1 MKKEEFDLV
10 IGALQERLDNC
21 EKYLGKIKTTEDLK
35 NITIGQALELRD
47 FCVAEVEKMTKIAM
61 VDLYHIIGMGDLSVP
76 QMMKFVFM
84 MKAYLAYRPNIKS
97 ISKGFDSMTN
107 LPKIPVK
114 TKFKLLALCD
124 LTLTAGEDEEA
135 FEDNATI
142 DEYTELKKVNVKADE
157 EVSEKTDEEVSE
169 KTDEEVS
176 EKTDKEQITVQSDCF
191 SIVEQTVM
199 VDMGRLGE
207 FYKVLSSLATTT
219 CDFTK
224 LIRRMLDHKSY
235 FGIEW
240 FGSENN
246 IAAGKILPSSP
257 LYKLIK

>member
-10 IGALQERLDNC
+10 ISALQERLDNC
-21 EKYLGKIKTTEDLK
+21 EKYLGEIQTTEDLK
-35 NITIGQALELRD
+35 NITIGQALELKD

-76 QMMKFVFM
+76 QMMKFVFL

-124 LTLTAGEDEEA
+124 LTLTVGEDEEA
-135 FEDNATI
+135 FEDNATV
-142 DEYTELKKVNVKADE
+142 DEYTELKKVNMKADKE
-157 EVSEKTDEEVSE
+157 ASE

-176 EKTDKEQITVQSDCF
+176 EKTDKEPVTVQSDCF
-191 SIVEQTVM
+191 SIVDQTVM

-207 FYKVLSSLATTT
+207 FYKFLSSISTTP
-219 CDFTK
+219 CDFNK
-224 LIRRMLDHKSY
+224 LIKKIITYKPY
-235 FGIEW
+235 FGIAW
-240 FGSENN
+240 FGTENN
-246 IAAGKILPSSP
+246 IAAGKISPSSP

>member
-10 IGALQERLDNC
+10 INALQERLDNC
-21 EKYLGKIKTTEDLK
+21 EKYLGEIQTTEDLK
-35 NITIGQALELRD
+35 NITIGQALELKD

-76 QMMKFVFM
+76 QMMKFIFL
-84 MKAYLAYRPNIKS
+84 MKAYLSYRPNIKS

-124 LTLTAGEDEEA
+124 LTLTVGEDEEA
-135 FEDNATI
+135 FEDNATV
-142 DEYTELKKVNVKADE
+142 DEYTELKKVNVKKDE

-169 KTDEEVS
+169 KTDEGHV
-176 EKTDKEQITVQSDCF
+176 DVQSDCF
-191 SIVEQTVM
+191 SIVDQTVM

-207 FYKVLSSLATTT
+207 FHKFLSSISTTP
-219 CDFTK
+219 CDFNK
-224 LIRRMLDHKSY
+224 LIKKIITYKPY
-235 FGIEW
+235 FGIAW
-240 FGSENN
+240 FGTENN
-246 IAAGKILPSSP
+246 MAAGKISPSSP

>member
-10 IGALQERLDNC
+10 VSSLQERLDNC
-21 EKYLGKIKTTEDLK
+21 EKYLGEIKTTEDLK

-47 FCVAEVEKMTKIAM
+47 FCVAEVEKMTKIVM
-61 VDLYHIIGMGDLSVP
+61 VDLYHVIGMGDLSVP
-76 QMMKFVFM
+76 QMMKFVFL
-84 MKAYLAYRPNIKS
+84 MKAYLAYRPNIKC
-97 ISKGFDSMTN
+97 ISKGFDSITE

-124 LTLTAGEDEEA
+124 LTLTAGEGEEA

-157 EVSEKTDEEVSE
+157 EASEKADEEQV
-169 KTDEEVS
+169 V
-176 EKTDKEQITVQSDCF
+176 VQSDCF
-191 SIVEQTVM
+191 SIMGQTVM

-224 LIRRMLDHKSY
+224 LIRRILDHKPY

-240 FGSENN
+240 FGSEDNM
-246 IAAGKILPSSP
+246 AAGKILPSSP

>member
-21 EKYLGKIKTTEDLK
+21 EKYLGEIRTTEDLK

-76 QMMKFVFM
+76 QMMKFIFL

-124 LTLTAGEDEEA
+124 LTLTVGEDEEA

-142 DEYTELKKVNVKADE
+142 DDYTELKKVNVKADE
-157 EVSEKTDEEVSE
+157 EVSEKADEEVSE
-169 KTDEEVS
+169 KTNEEQVV
-176 EKTDKEQITVQSDCF
+176 VQSDCF
-191 SIVEQTVM
+191 SIVDQTVM

-207 FYKVLSSLATTT
+207 FHKVLSNLATTP

-224 LIRRMLDHKSY
+224 LVRRILDHKSY

-240 FGSENN
+240 FGSEDNM
-246 IAAGKILPSSP
+246 AAGKILPSSP

>member
-10 IGALQERLDNC
+10 IGALQERLDDC
-21 EKYLGKIKTTEDLK
+21 KKYLGEIKTTEDLK

-76 QMMKFVFM
+76 QMMKFIFL
-84 MKAYLAYRPNIKS
+84 MKAYLSYRPNIKS

-124 LTLTAGEDEEA
+124 LTLTVGEDEEA

-142 DEYTELKKVNVKADE
+142 DEYTELKKVNAKKDE
-157 EVSEKTDEEVSE
+157 EVSVKTGEEVDEKTN
-169 KTDEEVS
+169 
-176 EKTDKEQITVQSDCF
+176 KEQITVQSDCF
-191 SIVEQTVM
+191 SIVDQTVM

-207 FYKVLSSLATTT
+207 FHKVLSNLATTT

-224 LIRRMLDHKSY
+224 LIRRILDHKSY

-240 FGSENN
+240 IGSENN

>member
-76 QMMKFVFM
+76 QMMKFIFL
-84 MKAYLAYRPNIKS
+84 MKTYLAYRPNIKS
-97 ISKGFDSMTN
+97 ISKGFDSITE

-142 DEYTELKKVNVKADE
+142 DDYTALKKVNVKADE
-157 EVSEKTDEEVSE
+157 EVSEKADE
-169 KTDEEVS
+169 
-176 EKTDKEQITVQSDCF
+176 EQITVWGDCF
-191 SIVEQTVM
+191 SIVGQTIT
-199 VDMGRLGE
+199 VDLGRLGE
-207 FYKVLSSLATTT
+207 FSKILTKGTKVK
-219 CDFTK
+219 CDLTK
-224 LIRRMLDHKSY
+224 LITKIINNKTY

-240 FGSENN
+240 TDAEDNK
-246 IAAGKILPSSP
+246 ATGKLLSSGP

>member
-10 IGALQERLDNC
+10 ISALQERLDNC
-21 EKYLGKIKTTEDLK
+21 EKYLGEIKTTEDLK

-47 FCVAEVEKMTKIAM
+47 FCVAEVEKMTKIVM

-97 ISKGFDSMTN
+97 ISKGFDSITE
-107 LPKIPVK
+107 LPKIPVR

-124 LTLTAGEDEEA
+124 LALTAGEGEEA

-142 DEYTELKKVNVKADE
+142 DEYTELKKANVKA
-157 EVSEKTDEEVSE
+157 
-169 KTDEEVS
+169 DEEVS

-191 SIVEQTVM
+191 SIVDQTVM

-207 FYKVLSSLATTT
+207 FHKVLSSLATTP

-224 LIRRMLDHKSY
+224 LIRRILDHKSY

>member
-10 IGALQERLDNC
+10 ISALQERLDNC
-21 EKYLGKIKTTEDLK
+21 EKYLGEIKTTEDLK

-76 QMMKFVFM
+76 QMMKFIFL
-84 MKAYLAYRPNIKS
+84 MKAYLSYRPNIKS

-124 LTLTAGEDEEA
+124 LTLTVGEDEEA

-142 DEYTELKKVNVKADE
+142 DDYTVLKQVNAKNDEEVSVKADE
-157 EVSEKTDEEVSE
+157 EVGEKTNEEQV
-169 KTDEEVS
+169 V
-176 EKTDKEQITVQSDCF
+176 VQSDCF
-191 SIVEQTVM
+191 SIVDQTVM

-207 FYKVLSSLATTT
+207 FHKVLSSLATTP

-224 LIRRMLDHKSY
+224 LIRRILDHKSY

-246 IAAGKILPSSP
+246 MAAGKILPSSP

>member
-21 EKYLGKIKTTEDLK
+21 EKYLGEIKTTEDLK
-35 NITIGQALELRD
+35 NITIGQAVELRD
-47 FCVAEVEKMTKIAM
+47 FCVAEVEKMTKIVM

-124 LTLTAGEDEEA
+124 LTLTAGEGEEA

-142 DEYTELKKVNVKADE
+142 DEYTELKKINVKADE
-157 EVSEKTDEEVSE
+157 EVSEKTDEEQVA
-169 KTDEEVS
+169 
-176 EKTDKEQITVQSDCF
+176 VQSDCF
-191 SIVEQTVM
+191 SIVGQTIT
-199 VDMGRLGE
+199 VDLGRLGE
-207 FYKVLSSLATTT
+207 FSKILTEGTKVK
-219 CDFTK
+219 CDLTK
-224 LIRRMLDHKSY
+224 LITKIINNKTY

-240 FGSENN
+240 TDAEDNK
-246 IAAGKILPSSP
+246 ATGKLLSSSP

>member
-10 IGALQERLDNC
+10 ISALQERLDNC
-21 EKYLGKIKTTEDLK
+21 EKYLGEIKTTEDLK
-35 NITIGQALELRD
+35 NITIGQAVELRD
-47 FCVAEVEKMTKIAM
+47 SCVAEVEKMTKIAM

-76 QMMKFVFM
+76 QMMKFVFL

-97 ISKGFDSMTN
+97 ISKGFDSITE

-124 LTLTAGEDEEA
+124 LTLTVGEDEDA
-135 FEDNATI
+135 FEDNATV
-142 DEYTELKKVNVKADE
+142 DDYTVLKQMNAKKDE
-157 EVSEKTDEEVSE
+157 EVSEKADEEVGE
-169 KTDEEVS
+169 KTDEEQVA
-176 EKTDKEQITVQSDCF
+176 VQSDCF
-191 SIVEQTVM
+191 SIVDQTVM

-207 FYKVLSSLATTT
+207 FYKVLSNLATTT

-224 LIRRMLDHKSY
+224 LIRRILDHKSY

-240 FGSENN
+240 IGSENN

-257 LYKLIK
+257 IYKLIK

>member
-10 IGALQERLDNC
+10 ISALQERLDNC
-21 EKYLGKIKTTEDLK
+21 EKYLGEIQTTEDLK
-35 NITIGQALELRD
+35 NITIKQALELKD

-76 QMMKFVFM
+76 QMMKFVFL
-84 MKAYLAYRPNIKS
+84 MKAYLSYRPNIKS

-124 LTLTAGEDEEA
+124 LTLTVGEDEEA
-135 FEDNATI
+135 FEDNATV
-142 DEYTELKKVNVKADE
+142 DEYTELKKVNVKKAE
-157 EVSEKTDEEVSE
+157 EVSEKA
-169 KTDEEVS
+169 DEEVS
-176 EKTDKEQITVQSDCF
+176 EKTDKEQVTVQGDCF
-191 SIVEQTVM
+191 SIVDQTVM
-199 VDMGRLGE
+199 VDMGQLGE
-207 FYKVLSSLATTT
+207 FHKVLSSLATTT

-224 LIRRMLDHKSY
+224 LIKKILDHKSY

-240 FGSENN
+240 ISCENN
-246 IAAGKILPSSP
+246 IATGKILPISP

>member
-10 IGALQERLDNC
+10 ISALQERLDNC
-21 EKYLGKIKTTEDLK
+21 EKYLGEIKTTEDLK
-35 NITIGQALELRD
+35 NITIGQALELKD

-76 QMMKFVFM
+76 QMMKFIFL

-124 LTLTAGEDEEA
+124 LTLTVGEDEEA
-135 FEDNATI
+135 FEDNATV
-142 DEYTELKKVNVKADE
+142 DDYTVLKQMNAKKDE
-157 EVSEKTDEEVSE
+157 EA
-169 KTDEEVS
+169 S
-176 EKTDKEQITVQSDCF
+176 EKTDKEQITVQGNEEHVDVQSDCF
-191 SIVEQTVM
+191 SIVDQTVM

-207 FYKVLSSLATTT
+207 FYKFLSSISTTP
-219 CDFTK
+219 CDFNK
-224 LIRRMLDHKSY
+224 LIKKIITYKSY
-235 FGIEW
+235 FGIAW
-240 FGSENN
+240 LGTENN

>member
-10 IGALQERLDNC
+10 ISALQERLDNC
-21 EKYLGKIKTTEDLK
+21 EKYLGEIQTTEDLK
-35 NITIGQALELRD
+35 NITIGQALELKD

-76 QMMKFVFM
+76 QMMKFIFL

-124 LTLTAGEDEEA
+124 LTLTAGKDEDA
-135 FEDNATI
+135 FEDNATV
-142 DEYTELKKVNVKADE
+142 DEYTELKQMNAKKDEEVSEKADE
-157 EVSEKTDEEVSE
+157 EVSDKTDE
-169 KTDEEVS
+169 
-176 EKTDKEQITVQSDCF
+176 EQITVQSDCF
-191 SIVEQTVM
+191 SIVDQTVM

-207 FYKVLSSLATTT
+207 FHKVLSNLATTP

-224 LIRRMLDHKSY
+224 LIRRILDHKSY

-240 FGSENN
+240 IGSENN

>member
-10 IGALQERLDNC
+10 ISALQERLDNC
-21 EKYLGKIKTTEDLK
+21 EKYLGEIKTTEDLK

-76 QMMKFVFM
+76 QMMKFIFL
-84 MKAYLAYRPNIKS
+84 MKAYLSYRPNIKS

-107 LPKIPVK
+107 LPKIPVN

-124 LTLTAGEDEEA
+124 LTLTVGEDEEA
-135 FEDNATI
+135 FEDNATV
-142 DEYTELKKVNVKADE
+142 DDYTVLKQMNAKKDE
-157 EVSEKTDEEVSE
+157 EFSEKTDEEVG
-169 KTDEEVS
+169 
-176 EKTDKEQITVQSDCF
+176 EKTDKEQVVVQSDCF
-191 SIVEQTVM
+191 SIVDQTVM

-207 FYKVLSSLATTT
+207 FYKVLSGLATTP

-224 LIRRMLDHKSY
+224 LIRRILDHKSY

-246 IAAGKILPSSP
+246 MAAGKILPSSP

>member
-10 IGALQERLDNC
+10 ISALQERLDNC
-21 EKYLGKIKTTEDLK
+21 EKYLGEIKTTEDLK

-97 ISKGFDSMTN
+97 ISKGFDSITE

-124 LTLTAGEDEEA
+124 LTLTVGEGEEA

-142 DEYTELKKVNVKADE
+142 DEYTELKKANVKADE
-157 EVSEKTDEEVSE
+157 EVSEKTDEEVG
-169 KTDEEVS
+169 
-176 EKTDKEQITVQSDCF
+176 EKTDKEQVVVQSDCF
-191 SIVEQTVM
+191 SIVDQTVM

-207 FYKVLSSLATTT
+207 FHKVLSNLATTP

-224 LIRRMLDHKSY
+224 LIRRILDHKSY

-240 FGSENN
+240 IGSENN
-246 IAAGKILPSSP
+246 MVAGKILPSSP

>member
-21 EKYLGKIKTTEDLK
+21 EKYLGEIKTTEDLK

-47 FCVAEVEKMTKIAM
+47 FCVAEVEKMTKIVM

-76 QMMKFVFM
+76 QMMKFVFL

-97 ISKGFDSMTN
+97 ISKGFDSITE

-142 DEYTELKKVNVKADE
+142 DDYTELKKVNVKA
-157 EVSEKTDEEVSE
+157 
-169 KTDEEVS
+169 DEEVS

-191 SIVEQTVM
+191 SIVDQTVM
-199 VDMGRLGE
+199 VDMHRLGE
-207 FYKVLSSLATTT
+207 FYKVLSSLTTT
-219 CDFTK
+219 TYDFTK
-224 LIRRMLDHKSY
+224 LIRRILDHKPY

-246 IAAGKILPSSP
+246 MAAGKILPSSP

>member
-10 IGALQERLDNC
+10 ISALQERLDNC
-21 EKYLGKIKTTEDLK
+21 EKYLGEIKTTEDLK

-47 FCVAEVEKMTKIAM
+47 FCVAEVEKMTKIVM

-97 ISKGFDSMTN
+97 ISKGFDSITE
-107 LPKIPVK
+107 LPKIPVR

-124 LTLTAGEDEEA
+124 LALTAGEGEEA

-142 DEYTELKKVNVKADE
+142 DEYTELKKANVKA
-157 EVSEKTDEEVSE
+157 
-169 KTDEEVS
+169 DEEVS

-191 SIVEQTVM
+191 SIVDQTVM

-207 FYKVLSSLATTT
+207 FHKVLSSLATTP

-224 LIRRMLDHKSY
+224 LIRRILDHKSY
-235 FGIEW
+235 FGIEGC
-240 FGSENN
+240 GSENN
-246 IAAGKILPSSP
+246 MAAGKILPSSP

>member
-21 EKYLGKIKTTEDLK
+21 EKYLGEIQTTEDLK
-35 NITIGQALELRD
+35 NITIRQALELRD

-76 QMMKFVFM
+76 QMMKFIFL
-84 MKAYLAYRPNIKS
+84 MKVYLAYRPNIKS
-97 ISKGFDSMTN
+97 ISKGFDSMTD
-107 LPKIPVK
+107 LQKIPVK

-124 LTLTAGEDEEA
+124 LTLTVGEDEEA

-157 EVSEKTDEEVSE
+157 EVSEKTDEE
-169 KTDEEVS
+169 
-176 EKTDKEQITVQSDCF
+176 QITVQSDCF
-191 SIVEQTVM
+191 SIADQTVM

-207 FYKVLSSLATTT
+207 FHKVLSNLATTP

-224 LIRRMLDHKSY
+224 LIRRILDHKSY

-240 FGSENN
+240 VGAENN

>member
-10 IGALQERLDNC
+10 IGALQERVDNC

-47 FCVAEVEKMTKIAM
+47 FCVAEVEKMTKIVM

-76 QMMKFVFM
+76 QMMKFVFL

-97 ISKGFDSMTN
+97 ISKGFDSITE

-124 LTLTAGEDEEA
+124 LTLTVGEDEDA

-157 EVSEKTDEEVSE
+157 EVSEKTD
-169 KTDEEVS
+169 
-176 EKTDKEQITVQSDCF
+176 KEQITVQSDCF
-191 SIVEQTVM
+191 SIVDQTVM

-207 FYKVLSSLATTT
+207 FHKVLSGLATTT

-224 LIRRMLDHKSY
+224 LIRRILDHKPY

-246 IAAGKILPSSP
+246 MAAGKILPSSP

>member
-10 IGALQERLDNC
+10 ISALQERLDNC
-21 EKYLGKIKTTEDLK
+21 EKYLGEIQTTEDLK

-84 MKAYLAYRPNIKS
+84 MKTYLSYRPNIKS
-97 ISKGFDSMTN
+97 ISKGFDSMTD

-124 LTLTAGEDEEA
+124 LTLTVGEDEEA
-135 FEDNATI
+135 FEDNATVA
-142 DEYTELKKVNVKADE
+142 DYDELKKVNVKVDE
-157 EVSEKTDEEVSE
+157 EVSAKTDEGHV
-169 KTDEEVS
+169 D
-176 EKTDKEQITVQSDCF
+176 VQSDCF
-191 SIVEQTVM
+191 SIVDQTVM

-207 FYKVLSSLATTT
+207 FHKVLSSLATTT

-224 LIRRMLDHKSY
+224 LIKKILDHKSY

-240 FGSENN
+240 IGSENN
-246 IAAGKILPSSP
+246 IAAGKILPNSP

>member
-21 EKYLGKIKTTEDLK
+21 EKYLGEIQTTEDLK
-35 NITIGQALELRD
+35 NITIGQALELKD

-76 QMMKFVFM
+76 QMMKFVFL

-97 ISKGFDSMTN
+97 ISKGFDSMTD

-124 LTLTAGEDEEA
+124 LTLTVGEDEEA

-157 EVSEKTDEEVSE
+157 EVSEKTDEE
-169 KTDEEVS
+169 
-176 EKTDKEQITVQSDCF
+176 QITVQSDCF
-191 SIVEQTVM
+191 SITDQTVM

-207 FYKVLSSLATTT
+207 FHKVLSSLATTT

-224 LIRRMLDHKSY
+224 LIKKILDHKSY

-240 FGSENN
+240 IGAENN

>member
-10 IGALQERLDNC
+10 ISALQERLDNC
-21 EKYLGKIKTTEDLK
+21 EKYLGEIKTTEDLK
-35 NITIGQALELRD
+35 NITIGQALELKD
-47 FCVAEVEKMTKIAM
+47 FCVAEVEKMTKIVM

-84 MKAYLAYRPNIKS
+84 IKAYLAYRPNIKS
-97 ISKGFDSMTN
+97 ISKGFDSIAE

-124 LTLTAGEDEEA
+124 LTLTAGEGEEA

-142 DEYTELKKVNVKADE
+142 DEYTELKKANVKADE
-157 EVSEKTDEEVSE
+157 EVSEKTDEEQVVVQG
-169 KTDEEVS
+169 DEEHV
-176 EKTDKEQITVQSDCF
+176 DVQSDCF
-191 SIVEQTVM
+191 SIVDQTVM

-207 FYKVLSSLATTT
+207 FHKFLSSISTTP
-219 CDFTK
+219 CDFNK
-224 LIRRMLDHKSY
+224 LIKKIITYKPY
-235 FGIEW
+235 FGIAW
-240 FGSENN
+240 FGTENN
-246 IAAGKILPSSP
+246 IAAGKISPSSP

>member
-10 IGALQERLDNC
+10 ISALQERLDNC
-21 EKYLGKIKTTEDLK
+21 EKYLGEIKTTEDLK

-47 FCVAEVEKMTKIAM
+47 FCVAEVEKMTKIVM

-97 ISKGFDSMTN
+97 ISKGFDSITE
-107 LPKIPVK
+107 LPKIPVR

-124 LTLTAGEDEEA
+124 LTLTVGEDEEA

-142 DEYTELKKVNVKADE
+142 DDYTVLKQVNAKNDEEVSVKADE
-157 EVSEKTDEEVSE
+157 EVGEKTNEEQV
-169 KTDEEVS
+169 V
-176 EKTDKEQITVQSDCF
+176 VQSDCF
-191 SIVEQTVM
+191 SIVDQTVM

-207 FYKVLSSLATTT
+207 FHKVLSGLATTP

-224 LIRRMLDHKSY
+224 LIRRILDHKSY

-246 IAAGKILPSSP
+246 MAAGKILPSSP

>member
-10 IGALQERLDNC
+10 ISALQERLDNC
-21 EKYLGKIKTTEDLK
+21 EKYLGEIKTTEDLK

-76 QMMKFVFM
+76 QMMKFIFL
-84 MKAYLAYRPNIKS
+84 MKAYLSYRPNIKS
-97 ISKGFDSMTN
+97 ISKGFDSITE

-124 LTLTAGEDEEA
+124 LTLTVGEDEEA

-142 DEYTELKKVNVKADE
+142 DDYTVLKQVNAKNDEEVSVKADE
-157 EVSEKTDEEVSE
+157 EVGEKTNEEQV
-169 KTDEEVS
+169 V
-176 EKTDKEQITVQSDCF
+176 VQSDCF
-191 SIVEQTVM
+191 SIVDQTVM

-207 FYKVLSSLATTT
+207 FHKVLSSLATTP

-224 LIRRMLDHKSY
+224 LIRRILDHKSY

-240 FGSENN
+240 IGSENN
-246 IAAGKILPSSP
+246 MAAGKILPSSP

>member
-10 IGALQERLDNC
+10 IGALQERVDNC

-47 FCVAEVEKMTKIAM
+47 FCVAEVEKMTKIVM
-61 VDLYHIIGMGDLSVP
+61 VDLYHIIGMGDLSVS
-76 QMMKFVFM
+76 QMMKFVFL

-97 ISKGFDSMTN
+97 ISKGFDSITE

-124 LTLTAGEDEEA
+124 LTLTAGEGEEA

-142 DEYTELKKVNVKADE
+142 DEYTELKKANVKADE
-157 EVSEKTDEEVSE
+157 EVSEKA
-169 KTDEEVS
+169 DEEVS
-176 EKTDKEQITVQSDCF
+176 EKTDKEQVVVQGDCF
-191 SIVEQTVM
+191 SIVGQTIT
-199 VDMGRLGE
+199 VDLGRLGE
-207 FYKVLSSLATTT
+207 FSKILTEGTKVK
-219 CDFTK
+219 CDLTK
-224 LIRRMLDHKSY
+224 LITKIINNKTY

-240 FGSENN
+240 TDAEDDKA
-246 IAAGKILPSSP
+246 IGKILPSSP

>member
-10 IGALQERLDNC
+10 ISALQERLDNC
-21 EKYLGKIKTTEDLK
+21 EKYLGEIKTTEDLK

-47 FCVAEVEKMTKIAM
+47 FCVAEVEKMTKIVM

-97 ISKGFDSMTN
+97 ISKGFDSITE

-124 LTLTAGEDEEA
+124 LALTVGEGEEA

-142 DEYTELKKVNVKADE
+142 DEYTELKKANVKADE
-157 EVSEKTDEEVSE
+157 EVS
-169 KTDEEVS
+169 
-176 EKTDKEQITVQSDCF
+176 
-191 SIVEQTVM
+191 
-199 VDMGRLGE
+199 
-207 FYKVLSSLATTT
+207 
-219 CDFTK
+219 
-224 LIRRMLDHKSY
+224 
-235 FGIEW
+235 
-240 FGSENN
+240 
-246 IAAGKILPSSP
+246 
-257 LYKLIK
+257 

>member
-10 IGALQERLDNC
+10 ISALQERLDNC
-21 EKYLGKIKTTEDLK
+21 EKYLGEIQTTEDLK
-35 NITIGQALELRD
+35 NITIGQALELKD

-76 QMMKFVFM
+76 QMMKFIFL

-124 LTLTAGEDEEA
+124 LTLTVGEDEEA

-142 DEYTELKKVNVKADE
+142 DEYTELKKVNVKAD
-157 EVSEKTDEEVSE
+157 K
-169 KTDEEVS
+169 EVS

-191 SIVEQTVM
+191 SIVDQTVM

-207 FYKVLSSLATTT
+207 FYKVLSNLATTT
-219 CDFTK
+219 CDFAK
-224 LIRRMLDHKSY
+224 LIKKILDHKSY

-240 FGSENN
+240 IGSENN

>member
-21 EKYLGKIKTTEDLK
+21 EKYLGEIKTTEDLK

-76 QMMKFVFM
+76 QMMKFIFL

-97 ISKGFDSMTN
+97 ISKGFDSITE

-135 FEDNATI
+135 FEDNATVE
-142 DEYTELKKVNVKADE
+142 DYTELKKVNVKADE
-157 EVSEKTDEEVSE
+157 EVSEKTDEEQV
-169 KTDEEVS
+169 V
-176 EKTDKEQITVQSDCF
+176 VQSDCF
-191 SIVEQTVM
+191 SIVDQTVM

-224 LIRRMLDHKSY
+224 LIRRILDHKSY

-246 IAAGKILPSSP
+246 MAAGKILPSSP

>member
-10 IGALQERLDNC
+10 ISALQERLDNC
-21 EKYLGKIKTTEDLK
+21 EKYLGEIKTTEDLK
-35 NITIGQALELRD
+35 NITIGQALELKD

-76 QMMKFVFM
+76 QMMKFIFL

-124 LTLTAGEDEEA
+124 LTLTVGEDEEA
-135 FEDNATI
+135 FEDNATV
-142 DEYTELKKVNVKADE
+142 DEYTELKKVNVKADKE
-157 EVSEKTDEEVSE
+157 ASE

-176 EKTDKEQITVQSDCF
+176 EKTDKEPVTVQSDCF
-191 SIVEQTVM
+191 SIVDQTVM

-207 FYKVLSSLATTT
+207 FHKFLRSISTTP
-219 CDFTK
+219 CDLNK
-224 LIRRMLDHKSY
+224 LIKKIITYKPY
-235 FGIEW
+235 FGIAW
-240 FGSENN
+240 FGTENN
-246 IAAGKILPSSP
+246 IAAGKISPSSP

>member
-21 EKYLGKIKTTEDLK
+21 EKYLGEIKTTEDLK
-35 NITIGQALELRD
+35 NITIGQALELKD

-97 ISKGFDSMTN
+97 ISKGFDSITE

-124 LTLTAGEDEEA
+124 LTLTVGKDEDT
-135 FEDNATI
+135 FEDNATV
-142 DEYTELKKVNVKADE
+142 DDYTVLKQMNAKKDE
-157 EVSEKTDEEVSE
+157 EVSEKA
-169 KTDEEVS
+169 DEEVS
-176 EKTDKEQITVQSDCF
+176 EKTDKEQITVQSDYF
-191 SIVEQTVM
+191 SIVDQTVM

-207 FYKVLSSLATTT
+207 FYKFLSNLAATP

-224 LIRRMLDHKSY
+224 LIKKILDHKSY
-235 FGIEW
+235 FGIERV
-240 FGSENN
+240 GSENN

>member
-10 IGALQERLDNC
+10 ISALQERLDNC
-21 EKYLGKIKTTEDLK
+21 EKYLGEIQTTEDLK
-35 NITIGQALELRD
+35 NITIKQALELKD

-76 QMMKFVFM
+76 QMMKFIFL
-84 MKAYLAYRPNIKS
+84 MKAYLSYRPNIKS

-124 LTLTAGEDEEA
+124 LTLTVGEDEEA
-135 FEDNATI
+135 FEDNATVA
-142 DEYTELKKVNVKADE
+142 DYDELKKVNVKVDE
-157 EVSEKTDEEVSE
+157 EVSEEA
-169 KTDEEVS
+169 
-176 EKTDKEQITVQSDCF
+176 DKEQITVQGDCF
-191 SIVEQTVM
+191 SIVDQTVM

-207 FYKVLSSLATTT
+207 FHKVLSSLATTT

-224 LIRRMLDHKSY
+224 LIRRILDHKSY

-240 FGSENN
+240 IGSENN
-246 IAAGKILPSSP
+246 MAAGKILSSSP

>member
-10 IGALQERLDNC
+10 ISALQERLDNC
-21 EKYLGKIKTTEDLK
+21 EKYLGEIQTTEDLK

-76 QMMKFVFM
+76 QMMKFIFL

-124 LTLTAGEDEEA
+124 LTLTVGEDEDA

-142 DEYTELKKVNVKADE
+142 DEYTELKKVNVKKDE
-157 EVSEKTDEEVSE
+157 EVSEKTDEEAC
-169 KTDEEVS
+169 

-191 SIVEQTVM
+191 SIVDQTVM

-207 FYKVLSSLATTT
+207 FHKVLSNLATTT

-224 LIRRMLDHKSY
+224 LIKKILDHKSY

-240 FGSENN
+240 IGSENN
-246 IAAGKILPSSP
+246 IAAGKISPSSP

>member
-21 EKYLGKIKTTEDLK
+21 EKYLGKIRTTEDLK

-47 FCVAEVEKMTKIAM
+47 FCVAEVEKMTKIVM

-76 QMMKFVFM
+76 QMMKFVFL

-97 ISKGFDSMTN
+97 ISKGFDSITE

-157 EVSEKTDEEVSE
+157 EVSEKADE
-169 KTDEEVS
+169 
-176 EKTDKEQITVQSDCF
+176 EQITVWGDCF
-191 SIVEQTVM
+191 SIVGQTIT
-199 VDMGRLGE
+199 VDLGRLGE
-207 FYKVLSSLATTT
+207 FSKILTEGTKVK
-219 CDFTK
+219 CDLTK
-224 LIRRMLDHKSY
+224 LITKIINNKTY

-240 FGSENN
+240 TDAEDNK
-246 IAAGKILPSSP
+246 ATGKLLSSSP

>member
-10 IGALQERLDNC
+10 ISALQERLDNC
-21 EKYLGKIKTTEDLK
+21 EKYLGEIQTTEDLK
-35 NITIGQALELRD
+35 NITIKQALELKD

-76 QMMKFVFM
+76 QMMKFIFL

-124 LTLTAGEDEEA
+124 LTLTVGEDEDA
-135 FEDNATI
+135 FEDNATV
-142 DEYTELKKVNVKADE
+142 DEYTELKKVKQVNAKN
-157 EVSEKTDEEVSE
+157 
-169 KTDEEVS
+169 DEEVS
-176 EKTDKEQITVQSDCF
+176 EKTDKEQEQVTVQGDCF
-191 SIVEQTVM
+191 SIVDQTVR
-199 VDMGRLGE
+199 VDLGRLSE

-224 LIRRMLDHKSY
+224 LIKKIIDHKSY
-235 FGIEW
+235 FGIAWYGTED
-240 FGSENN
+240 N
-246 IAAGKILPSSP
+246 IAAGKILPISP

>member
-21 EKYLGKIKTTEDLK
+21 EKYLGGIKTTEDLK
-35 NITIGQALELRD
+35 NITIKQALELRD

-76 QMMKFVFM
+76 QMMKFVFL

-97 ISKGFDSMTN
+97 ISKGFDSITE

-142 DEYTELKKVNVKADE
+142 DDYTELKKVNVKVDE
-157 EVSEKTDEEVSE
+157 EVSEKTDEEIGE
-169 KTDEEVS
+169 KTDEAHV
-176 EKTDKEQITVQSDCF
+176 DVQSDCF
-191 SIVEQTVM
+191 SIVDQTVM

-207 FYKVLSSLATTT
+207 FHKVLSGLATTP

-224 LIRRMLDHKSY
+224 LIRRILDHKSY

-240 FGSENN
+240 FGSEDNM
-246 IAAGKILPSSP
+246 AAGKILPSSP

>member
-10 IGALQERLDNC
+10 MSALQERLDNC
-21 EKYLGKIKTTEDLK
+21 EKYLGEIKTTEDLK
-35 NITIGQALELRD
+35 NITIGQALELKD

-76 QMMKFVFM
+76 QMMKFIFL
-84 MKAYLAYRPNIKS
+84 MKAYLSYRPNIKS

-124 LTLTAGEDEEA
+124 LTLTVGEDEEA

-157 EVSEKTDEEVSE
+157 EVSEKTD
-169 KTDEEVS
+169 
-176 EKTDKEQITVQSDCF
+176 KEQITVQGNEEHVDVQSDCF
-191 SIVEQTVM
+191 SIVDQTVM

-207 FYKVLSSLATTT
+207 FHKVLSSLATTT

-224 LIRRMLDHKSY
+224 LIKKILDHKSY

-240 FGSENN
+240 IGSENN

>member
-10 IGALQERLDNC
+10 ISALQERLDNC
-21 EKYLGKIKTTEDLK
+21 EKYLGEIKTTEDLK
-35 NITIGQALELRD
+35 NITIGQALELKD

-76 QMMKFVFM
+76 QMMKFIFL

-97 ISKGFDSMTN
+97 ISKGFDSITE

-135 FEDNATI
+135 FEDNATV
-142 DEYTELKKVNVKADE
+142 DDYTVLKQMNAKK
-157 EVSEKTDEEVSE
+157 
-169 KTDEEVS
+169 DEEVS
-176 EKTDKEQITVQSDCF
+176 EKTDKEQITVQGDCF
-191 SIVEQTVM
+191 SIVDQTVM

-224 LIRRMLDHKSY
+224 LIKKILDHKSY

-240 FGSENN
+240 IGAENN